1 MEKRDVFAVDEHVSQ
16 IAPWGAKRRGE
27 GPSFSLFSSFT
38 VRLASE
44 IDVWKSV
51 SGFRPETLVGAPLH
65 DAPDDDQHG
74 SQRKHR
80 VTLSRSSARR
90 REARRAEAREGETRE
105 RERRVTTYSDGEV
118 ADGAMYEIKI
128 GHYHDHRA

>member
-80 VTLSRSSARR
+80 VTLSLSN
-90 REARRAEAREGETRE
+90 E
-105 RERRVTTYSDGEV
+105 RGVRRVREKGRGE
-118 ADGAMYEIKI
+118 
-128 GHYHDHRA
+128 